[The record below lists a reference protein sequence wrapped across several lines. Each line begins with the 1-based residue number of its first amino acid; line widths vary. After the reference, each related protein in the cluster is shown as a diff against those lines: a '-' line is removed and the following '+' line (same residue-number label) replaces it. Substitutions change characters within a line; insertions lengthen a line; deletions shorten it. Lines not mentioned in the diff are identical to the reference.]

1 MKKQFNYKLAKT
13 AVIGGIIML
22 ALLVVD
28 LVSKAW
34 AEANWVRSN
43 LFLGLV
49 GLNFT
54 RNAGIAFGIL
64 SDNPVA
70 MYGVTAVTL
79 LMIAGIGVLFFT
91 LFKKNVPAQICLAVI
106 EAGAIGNLIDR
117 LCLVNDFGTH
127 YVRDF
132 IDLTRIGFGICNIAD
147 FCITLGAVALV
158 FIIFFIGRSAVFPLT
173 QKWRKEAKKD
183 DKAKSHK
190 KAKR

>member
-13 AVIGGIIML
+13 AAIGGIVML

-28 LVSKAW
+28 LVTKAW
-34 AEANWVRSN
+34 AEASWVRSN

-49 GLNFT
+49 GLTYTQN
-54 RNAGIAFGIL
+54 RGIAFGIL

-70 MYGVTAVTL
+70 MYGITAVTV
-79 LMIAGIGVLFFT
+79 LMIIGIGVLFFT
-91 LFKKNVPAQICLAVI
+91 LFKKNVPAQICLAII

-117 LCLVNDFGTH
+117 LCLVDELGMH

-132 IDLTRIGFGICNIAD
+132 IDLSRIGFGICNIAD

-158 FIIFFIGRSAVFPLT
+158 FIILFIGRSAVFPLT
-173 QKWRKEAKKD
+173 KKWREEAKKD
-183 DKAKSHK
+183 DEAKSHK